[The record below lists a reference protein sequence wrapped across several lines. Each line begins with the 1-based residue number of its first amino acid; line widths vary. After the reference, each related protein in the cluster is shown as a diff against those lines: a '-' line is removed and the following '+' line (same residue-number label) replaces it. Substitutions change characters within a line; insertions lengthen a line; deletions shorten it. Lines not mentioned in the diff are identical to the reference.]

1 MNTTNM
7 KLEYAA
13 VKEGITSIFPLALFI
28 IAFGAAFGLAAFDQG
43 LSQYTTVLMSVL
55 VFAGAAQ
62 FGVLDLWGAQVP
74 ILPLVITVFAIN
86 ARHLLIGAT
95 LYPHIKHLSPARRYS
110 VMLVASDANWALS
123 MREFNAREA
132 STQGVGLLFGGGLA
146 IWLFWGIGTWLGFYF
161 AQAIHN
167 PADFGLDL
175 VMACF
180 LLTMVL
186 EGNKE
191 SNVMVIWGAAAM
203 ASLLAYRFLPENS
216 HVIVGTLVGGVM
228 GVILGDRND
237 EH

>member
-1 MNTTNM
+1 M
-7 KLEYAA
+7 KLEYTA
-13 VKEGITSIFPLALFI
+13 VKAGFASILPLALFI
-28 IAFGAAFGLAAFDQG
+28 IAFGVAFGLAAFSQG

-74 ILPLVITVFAIN
+74 IFPLVVTVFAIN

-95 LYPHIKHLSPARRYS
+95 LYPHLKHLSPVRRYS

-123 MREFNAREA
+123 MREFKVQEA
-132 STQGVGLLFGGGLA
+132 SKKGVGLLFGGGLA
-146 IWLFWGIGTWLGFYF
+146 LWLFWGIGTWVGFYF
-161 AQAIHN
+161 AQAIRN
-167 PADFGLDL
+167 PADVGLDL

-191 SNVMVIWGAAAM
+191 SNVMIIWGAAAIS
-203 ASLLAYRFLPENS
+203 SLLAFRFLPENS
-216 HVIVGTLVGGVM
+216 HVIVGTLVGGAM
-228 GVILGDRND
+228 GVLLGEKND